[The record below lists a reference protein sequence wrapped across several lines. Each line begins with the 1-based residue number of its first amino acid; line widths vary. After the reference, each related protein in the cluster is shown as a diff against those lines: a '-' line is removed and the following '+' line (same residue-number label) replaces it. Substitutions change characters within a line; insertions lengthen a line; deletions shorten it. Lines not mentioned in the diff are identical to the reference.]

1 MNGILYEMKKVFFE
15 VFIDFVILES
25 HKTKIT
31 VVETVTFSIIMPVYN
46 QAEYVA
52 RAINSLV
59 LQSFAAWELI
69 IVNDGS
75 TDSTK
80 EVLTEYY
87 SNDRIRYIENQKNLG
102 LGKCLNIG
110 IGQAKYDYIA
120 YLPSDDVWHANHMQ
134 SLYNA
139 LISDADAVLAYSGCN
154 ADYGENKFS
163 SGWQSVAGQSSLSSL
178 QLVQVAH
185 KKINEK
191 WTERDEW
198 VTDDLNEM
206 FWNKLLAKGKAVY
219 TGEIT
224 CEWVDHPQQRH
235 KIINESYGGG
245 IYLYKQHY
253 NVEQPIVY
261 KTLDGTYIDERKQYK
276 DYRTEAVFDE
286 RKGLKILLVGELAFN
301 AERICALEERGHKL
315 YGLWIKDPQCWNASG
330 PLPFG
335 NIETVSYDNMEEN
348 IRAIAPDVIYALL
361 NYHAVPL
368 AHYVMSLSL
377 DIPFVWHFKEGPFYC
392 RQMGLW
398 KEMSELYGK
407 ADGVIYINETL
418 KQWYSQCLHT
428 NDSLSFILDGD
439 LPKENYFTSDITPL
453 LSGRDGEVH
462 TVVSGRPIGLHPH
475 YITEF
480 TAQKIH
486 LHFYGNAQQIIGQWK
501 GAGTPEEQNYI
512 HIHSPCEAKN
522 WVKEFSQYDAG
533 WLHYFRSNN
542 NGELMRASWHDL
554 NYPARMSTLACAG
567 LPMILFD
574 NTEHIVASQLLLTKM
589 NAGIFFKS
597 IEDLGNQLRNKQ
609 RMKELRGNVCK
620 NRMQFSF
627 DYHADDLIV
636 FFKEV
641 IGAKCSKKAE
651 QKEPFLV

>member
-1 MNGILYEMKKVFFE
+1 MLTGISV
-15 VFIDFVILES
+15 
-25 HKTKIT
+25 
-31 VVETVTFSIIMPVYN
+31 IMPTYN
-46 QAEYVA
+46 QAEYIV
-52 RAINSLV
+52 RAINSLI
-59 LQSFAAWELI
+59 LQSFAQWELI
-69 IVNDGS
+69 IINDGS
-75 TDSTK
+75 TDDTK
-80 EVLTEYY
+80 EAIKKYLSDKRVC
-87 SNDRIRYIENQKNLG
+87 YIENNRNEG

-110 IGQAKYDYIA
+110 IARVSYNYIA
-120 YLPSDDVWHANHMQ
+120 YLPSDDVYYASHLQ
-134 SLYNA
+134 SLYQV
-139 LISDADAVLAYSGCN
+139 LESDGDVVLAYAGCN
-154 ADYGENKFS
+154 ADYGETKFS
-163 SGWQSVAGQSSLSSL
+163 SGWQSVADESSLSSL

-185 KKINEK
+185 KKTNDTWI
-191 WTERDEW
+191 ERDEL

-219 TGEIT
+219 TGQIT

-261 KTLDGTYIDERKQYK
+261 KTLDGTYINEWEQYK
-276 DYRTEAVFDE
+276 DYRREVVFDE
-286 RKGLKILLVGELAFN
+286 KKGLKILLVGELAFN
-301 AERICALEERGHKL
+301 AERVCAFEERGHKL

-348 IRAIAPDVIYALL
+348 IRTIAPDVIYALL

-368 AHYVMSLSL
+368 AHYVMTLGL
-377 DIPFVWHFKEGPFYC
+377 NIPFVWHFKEGPFHC
-392 RQMGLW
+392 RQMGLL
-398 KEMSELYGK
+398 KEMSELYLN
-407 ADGVIYINETL
+407 ANGVIYINETL

-439 LPKENYFTSDITPL
+439 LPKQNYFTNDTTPL
-453 LSGRDGEVH
+453 LSERDGEVH

-475 YITEF
+475 YIGEF
-480 TAQKIH
+480 AAQKIH

-501 GAGTPEEQNYI
+501 GAGSADEQKYI
-512 HIHSPCEAKN
+512 HIHPPCDAKN
-522 WVKEFSQYDAG
+522 WVREFSQYDAG
-533 WLHYFRSNN
+533 WLHYFNSHN

-554 NYPARMSTLACAG
+554 NYPARISTLACAG

-574 NTEHIVASQLLLTKM
+574 NSKHIVASQHLLTEM
-589 NAGIFFKS
+589 DAGVFFTS

-609 RMKELRGNVCK
+609 RMNELRSHVWM

-627 DYHADDLIV
+627 DYHADELIQ

-641 IGAKCSKKAE
+641 IQEKCSKRMEQSFAE
-651 QKEPFLV
+651 T

>member
-1 MNGILYEMKKVFFE
+1 MIVRKGI
-15 VFIDFVILES
+15 
-25 HKTKIT
+25 
-31 VVETVTFSIIMPVYN
+31 SIITPTYN
-46 QAEYVA
+46 QADYLP
-52 RAINSLV
+52 RAITGLL
-59 LQSFAAWELI
+59 LQSFTDWELI
-69 IVNDGS
+69 IINDGS
-75 TDSTK
+75 TDDTKKVVEEHSTDK
-80 EVLTEYY
+80 
-87 SNDRIRYIENQKNLG
+87 RIRCIENKNNEG
-102 LGKCLNIG
+102 LGKCLNMG
-110 IGQAKYDYIA
+110 IAQASYDYIA
-120 YLPSDDVWHANHMQ
+120 YLPSDDIYYVNHLQ
-134 SLYNA
+134 SLYMA
-139 LISDADAVLAYSGCN
+139 LASDADAVLAYSGCN
-154 ADYGENKFS
+154 ADYGETKFS

-253 NVEQPIVY
+253 NVEQPIIY
-261 KTLDGTYIDERKQYK
+261 KTLDGTYIDEKEQYK

-286 RKGLKILLVGELAFN
+286 KKGLKILLVGELAFN

-315 YGLWIKDPQCWNASG
+315 YGLWIKDPQCWNACG

-335 NIETVSYDNMEEN
+335 NIATVWYDNMEEN
-348 IRAIAPDVIYALL
+348 IRRIQPDVIYALL
-361 NYHAVPL
+361 NYHAIPL
-368 AHYVMSLSL
+368 AHYVLSL
-377 DIPFVWHFKEGPFYC
+377 GLNIPLVWHFKEGPFYC

-439 LPKENYFTSDITPL
+439 LPKENYFTSDRTPL
-453 LSGRDGEVH
+453 LSESDGEVH

-475 YITEF
+475 YINEF
-480 TAQKIH
+480 AAQKIH

-501 GAGTPEEQNYI
+501 GAGSADEQKYI
-512 HIHSPCEAKN
+512 HIHPPCEAKN
-522 WVKEFSQYDAG
+522 WVREFSQYDAG
-533 WLHYFRSNN
+533 WLHYFKSTN

-574 NTEHIVASQLLLTKM
+574 NAGHIVASQQLLTEM
-589 NAGIFFKS
+589 DAGIFFRN
-597 IEDLGNQLRNKQ
+597 IEDLGQQLRNKE
-609 RMKELRGNVCK
+609 RMKQLRNNVWN
-620 NRMQFSF
+620 NRMKFSF
-627 DYHADDLIV
+627 DFHADELIR
-636 FFKEV
+636 FFKELIKV
-641 IGAKCSKKAE
+641 KCSKQAE
-651 QKEPFLV
+651 HKEPVLV